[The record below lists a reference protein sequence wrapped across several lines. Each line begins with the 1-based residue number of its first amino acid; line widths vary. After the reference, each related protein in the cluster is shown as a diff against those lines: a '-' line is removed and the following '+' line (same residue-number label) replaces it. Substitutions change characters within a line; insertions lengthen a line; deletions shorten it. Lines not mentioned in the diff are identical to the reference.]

1 MENYIGVFFAI
12 VVILF
17 FLIVVSA
24 SRRNKKSK
32 SECQDCCKND
42 EIHDDTIYEKC
53 DENDS
58 VCQESFEEEPV
69 VKFYY
74 PKSISKP
81 FKKIPTD
88 AGWDLTTPEEFTLAP
103 KETLLIDTNVITDI
117 PEGYVGILKS
127 RSGLACKMHIDTA
140 NAGVI
145 DSSYRGNIKVLL
157 ENKGDIEY
165 IANAGDRICQIL
177 ILKCLLNAEF
187 IEGTPKETTER
198 GTNGFGS
205 SGR

>member
-1 MENYIGVFFAI
+1 MGT
-12 VVILF
+12 VIY
-17 FLIVVSA
+17 LIILTVMFVAMCICCCHSFIK
-24 SRRNKKSK
+24 NKK
-32 SECQDCCKND
+32 
-42 EIHDDTIYEKC
+42 
-53 DENDS
+53 DS
-58 VCQESFEEEPV
+58 SVSVNNVQHAFATHEEEVIPK